1 MKLSRRRWLA
11 AVSAL
16 SVGVAGCSGDDSGD
30 PTTDGTTT
38 DETTDGTTTDGTTT
52 DETTNGTTT
61 DGTTTDETT
70 TTESGP
76 PDDIDLWVPDPS
88 LLDPDFAVG
97 IAKYDLARLRNADG
111 IPSEAIDDFGTV
123 PGSWISQVG
132 IAEENI
138 DRVYSFGP
146 YESSPTPA
154 VGHNA
159 VMFHN
164 FSLAELTDLL
174 EENGAESTGERTMNF
189 QVYRSNQ
196 LAIGVI
202 NRIMV
207 LARSTGTRSE
217 REQLE
222 AILSTRYGDV
232 LSAYESRESYAE
244 FRNTFGETD
253 VGRITIHSVNEQG
266 NPSQGEFLRSEF
278 DACSWR
284 FGDASPARLVLQTSG
299 DIGET
304 EFRQFAESADDVDSA
319 SLEFSQGDTFPRLSG
334 DIPYGEITGDVRF
347 PPGFFF

>member
-11 AVSAL
+11 AL
-16 SVGVAGCSGDDSGD
+16 SVGVAGCSGDESEDTATTTATTD
-30 PTTDGTTT
+30 TETDGTTT
-38 DETTDGTTTDGTTT
+38 TTTTDTTTTDTTTTDGTT
-52 DETTNGTTT
+52 
-61 DGTTTDETT
+61 ETT

-76 PDDIDLWVPDPS
+76 PDDLDRWVPDPAI
-88 LLDPDFAVG
+88 LDPDFAVG
-97 IAKYDLARLRNADG
+97 IAKYDLTSLRNADG
-111 IPSEAIDDFGTV
+111 IGSDAIDDFGTV

-132 IAEENI
+132 IGEENI

-164 FSLAELTDLL
+164 FSLAELTELL
-174 EENGAESTGERTMNF
+174 EENGAENTGERTMNF
-189 QVYRSNQ
+189 QIFRSNQ

-207 LARSTGTRSE
+207 LARSTGTRSD
-217 REQLE
+217 REQLD

-232 LSAYESRESYAE
+232 LSAYESRDSYAE
-244 FRNTFGETD
+244 FRDTFDGTD
-253 VGRITIHSVNEQG
+253 VGRITIHSVNEESD
-266 NPSQGEFLRSEF
+266 PSQGRFLRSEF

-284 FGDASPARLVLQTSG
+284 FGESSPAQLVLQTAG
-299 DIGET
+299 DIGEA
-304 EFRQFAESADDVDSA
+304 EFRQFADSADNVDSGD
-319 SLEFSQGDTFPRLSG
+319 LEFSQPGSFPRLSG
-334 DIPYGEITGDVRF
+334 GIPYGDITGDVRF